1 PRVVLNAPGKT
12 RTPPSPRGWVDLA
25 RIPTYPAHRP
35 VVQFDHVLATDV
47 GVTAASGVRTPATGI
62 SDHRPLVLELSL

>member
-1 PRVVLNAPGKT
+1 
-12 RTPPSPRGWVDLA
+12 
-25 RIPTYPAHRP
+25 
-35 VVQFDHVLATDV
+35 VQFDHVLATGV